1 MLSPETSFPSKS
13 EPAPEIFGAGWLS
26 NMSFSTKTFLGF
38 AVVVLLSVASM
49 AMAYVGYQK
58 IRNNFASYKLSV
70 TEADAVRT
78 VERELTAYQLLARYY
93 ARGGAE
99 ADATAALETEK
110 AASVAIDKARAAIAN
125 PDRMA
130 PITTLTER
138 FRAFSSTF
146 NEILV
151 LKRQNATLAQQAVQT
166 GGGMLRSKI
175 DEFEDSAA
183 FADQTDL
190 RDKAR
195 EAGNQLVT
203 ANALARMFTQQFD
216 MFSANGAD
224 ARLQMISNVL
234 GAINV
239 GGNAATSARIDG
251 LRKMVADYRAA
262 FATIVTNSQKI
273 EKLVEG
279 LMQIGDEM
287 MTAAQLAKNGAT
299 EDQTRIQEQA
309 TTQVS
314 EIQTLVTGL
323 TVGAI
328 SLALLFATLIGRSI
342 AKPTIRL
349 CAAMRELASGHFDVV
364 LPGLGR
370 GDEIGQ
376 MALAVEEFKKQAIA
390 RSEREAAD
398 NIDKAASAE
407 AARRAELNRF
417 AADFEAAVGT
427 IVSNVSASANQL
439 ESAANVLARN
449 AETTQNMSGVVAGA
463 SEDASHKVQS
473 VAIAT
478 EELSSSVLEIGR
490 QVQESHRIAEQA
502 VFQAQQTNERITRL
516 SRAAQQIGDVVKLI
530 TAIAEQTNL
539 LALNATIEAA
549 RAGQAGRGFAVVAS
563 EVKSL
568 ANQTSKATDE
578 IGAYISGIQE
588 ATDESVTAIK
598 GISSTIDRISE
609 IASSIASAV
618 EEQGIATQEI
628 ATTVQHVT
636 RGSQGVATSITEV
649 NRGATET
656 GAASNDVLSSAR
668 MLSSESKRLH
678 DELKRFMANV
688 RAA

>member
-1 MLSPETSFPSKS
+1 MQASDTPFPEKA
-13 EPAPEIFGAGWLS
+13 EPPPELFAAGWLS
-26 NMSFSTKTFLGF
+26 NMPFSTKTFLGF
-38 AVVVLLSVASM
+38 AVVVLLSIASM
-49 AMAYVGYQK
+49 ALAYFGYDK
-58 IRNNFASYKLSV
+58 IRDNFASYKLSV
-70 TEADAVRT
+70 AEADAVRT
-78 VERELTAYQLLARYY
+78 VERDLTAYQMLARYY
-93 ARGGAE
+93 ARAGVETDAAATLE
-99 ADATAALETEK
+99 AEK
-110 AASVAIDKARAAIAN
+110 AASVAIDKARAAIAS
-125 PDRMA
+125 PSRMA

-138 FRAFSSTF
+138 FRAFSSAF

-151 LKRQNATLAQQAVQT
+151 LKRQNATLVEQAVMN

-175 DEFEDSAA
+175 EELEDSAA
-183 FADQTDL
+183 FSDIADL

-203 ANALARMFTQQFD
+203 ANALARMFTIQFD

-224 ARLQMISNVL
+224 SRLQMISTLLGTANVT
-234 GAINV
+234 
-239 GGNAATSARIDG
+239 GNTAMAARIEA

-262 FATIVTNSQKI
+262 FSTIVSNSQKI
-273 EKLVEG
+273 EKLVEN

-287 MTAAQLAKNGAT
+287 MTAAQLAKNGAAA
-299 EDQTRIQEQA
+299 DQVRIQEQA
-309 TTQVS
+309 TTQVG
-314 EIQTLVTGL
+314 EIQTFVTGL
-323 TVGAI
+323 TLGAI
-328 SLALLFATLIGRSI
+328 MLALLFATLIGRSI
-342 AKPTIRL
+342 AKPTIAL
-349 CAAMRELASGHFDVV
+349 CNAMRELAGGRFDVV

-370 GDEIGQ
+370 KDEIGQ
-376 MALAVEEFKKQAIA
+376 MAQAVEEFKKEAVA
-390 RSEREAAD
+390 RSEREAAE
-398 NIDKAASAE
+398 NIEKAASAE

-427 IVSNVSASANQL
+427 IVANVSSSANQL
-439 ESAANVLARN
+439 ESAANVLART

-478 EELSSSVLEIGR
+478 EELSSSVSEIGR

-502 VFQAQQTNERITRL
+502 VFQAQQTNERINRL

-656 GAASNDVLSSAR
+656 GVASNDVLASAR
-668 MLSSESKRLH
+668 LLSSESARLH
-678 DELKRFMANV
+678 EELKRFMANV

>member
-1 MLSPETSFPSKS
+1 MHAPKPPSQEIA
-13 EPAPEIFGAGWLS
+13 EPPPDLFAHGWLS
-26 NMSFSTKTFLGF
+26 NMSFSAKTFLGF
-38 AVVVLLSVASM
+38 GVVVLLSIASM
-49 AMAYVGYQK
+49 GMAYVGYQK
-58 IRNNFASYKLSV
+58 IRDNFGAYRMSV

-78 VERELTAYQLLARYY
+78 LERELTAYQLLARYY
-93 ARGGAE
+93 ARAGIE
-99 ADATAALETEK
+99 ADATATLEAEK
-110 AASVAIDKARAAIAN
+110 AAGIAIDKARAAIAS
-125 PDRMA
+125 DTRMA
-130 PITTLTER
+130 PITTLSER
-138 FRAFSSTF
+138 FRAFSTAF

-151 LKRQNATLAQQAVQT
+151 LKRQNAMLVTQAVQN
-166 GGGMLRSKI
+166 GGGILRSKV
-175 DEFEDSAA
+175 EELEDSAT

-203 ANALARMFTQQFD
+203 ANALARMFTIQFD

-224 ARLQMISNVL
+224 SRLQMISNLL
-234 GAINV
+234 GTVNT
-239 GGNAATSARIDG
+239 GGSAATDARIEA
-251 LRKMVADYRAA
+251 LRKMVAEYRAA
-262 FATIVTNSQKI
+262 FSTIVANSQKI
-273 EKLVEG
+273 EKLVEN
-279 LMQIGDEM
+279 LSQIGDEM
-287 MTAAQLAKNGAT
+287 MTAAQLAKNAAT
-299 EDQTRIQEQA
+299 DDQARIQDRA
-309 TTQVS
+309 TSQVG
-314 EIQTLVTGL
+314 EIQTFVTGL
-323 TVGAI
+323 TAGAVM
-328 SLALLFATLIGRSI
+328 LGLLFALLIGRSI
-342 AKPTIRL
+342 AGPTIAL
-349 CAAMRELASGHFDVV
+349 CNAMRELAGGRFDVV

-370 GDEIGQ
+370 RDEIGQ
-376 MALAVEEFKKQAIA
+376 MAQAVEEFKKEAVA

-398 NIDKAASAE
+398 NIEKAASAE

-427 IVSNVSASANQL
+427 IVSNVSSSANQL
-439 ESAANVLARN
+439 ESAANVLART
-449 AETTQNMSGVVAGA
+449 AETTQNLSGVVAGA

-478 EELSSSVLEIGR
+478 EELSSSVSEIGR

-618 EEQGIATQEI
+618 EQQGIATQEI

-656 GAASNDVLSSAR
+656 GVASNDVLSSAR
-668 MLSSESKRLH
+668 LLSSESSRLH
-678 DELKRFMANV
+678 DELKRFMGNV